1 MQWTEVK
8 IICDTV
14 ADETVLDRIA
24 DLFYDLGL
32 HGVVIDD
39 PHLQPDENWGPDA
52 VMPPSQ
58 YAVSGYFPQNG
69 EHDSNIDHLQEKL
82 KTIKELHRLPTQLAF
97 KNIDEKDWAE
107 SWKTFFKPIKVSH
120 NIYVK
125 PTWEDLASDPEDI
138 VVEIDPGMAFGTGT
152 HPTTVMCIQML
163 QKHLKPGH
171 SLLDVG
177 TGSGI
182 LLVAAAKLG
191 AKTMLG
197 IDSDRLATKIAV
209 ANLAR
214 NGIAPNC
221 VGVIQ
226 GHLVEG
232 IGHRFDLVIA
242 NLLTEIIVELLD
254 HVQCVIQPAGIF
266 ICSGIYAGHQDRV
279 LESMQARQMHLLET
293 RELENWVCLAAR
305 P

>member
-52 VMPPSQ
+52 VMPPPH

-82 KTIKELHRLPTQLAF
+82 KTIKELHHFPTHLAF
-97 KNIDEKDWAE
+97 KSIDEKDWAE
-107 SWKTFFKPIKVSH
+107 SWKAFFKPIKVSH

-138 VVEIDPGMAFGTGT
+138 VIEVDPGMAFGTGT
-152 HPTTVMCIQML
+152 HPTTVMCLQML

-197 IDSDRLATKIAV
+197 IDSERLATRIAA

-214 NGIAPNC
+214 NGIAPDC

-232 IGHRFDLVIA
+232 IGHRFDIIIA
-242 NLLTEIIVELLD
+242 NLLTEIIVGLLD
-254 HVQCVIQPAGIF
+254 HVQRVIKPAGIF